1 MMGSETPNPL
11 HAEVIGSLLRPPALK
26 EAMERREAGS
36 ISEGELEEIQEE
48 AGIHAIAL
56 QEEAGVDV
64 VTDGEVRRARWFDP
78 LTESLGGYSL
88 QAPAPVPFQRGGAPS
103 LEELRLPAVHERVT
117 LRQNLSLKEYE
128 FVSKHATTAVKTTM
142 PGLTY
147 ASVLWVPGVS
157 EAAYPDRDAY
167 MHDVL
172 NLYREMVQQLVDAGA
187 RYMQLDSPRYT
198 HLVSEEGRENLRR
211 VGLDPA
217 TWLQQMID
225 YDNQLVD
232 SFPNVTWGLHLCRGN
247 HKSMWSVEGGYDD
260 IAEQLFTGIHVD
272 RLMLEYDSPRSG
284 TFAPLRFVPDDKVVV
299 LGLITTK
306 EPEVEA
312 ADLLRSRVEEA
323 SQYVPVERLAL
334 SPQCGFASTLPGN
347 LVTEDIQRA
356 KLERLS
362 EVARDVW
369 G

>member
-1 MMGSETPNPL
+1 MGSDTPNPW

-26 EAMERREAGS
+26 AAMERKQAGT
-36 ISEGELEEIQEE
+36 ISEEELEIVQEE
-48 AGIHAIAL
+48 AGVHAIAL
-56 QEEAGVDV
+56 QEDSGVDV
-64 VTDGEVRRARWFDP
+64 VTDGEVRRARRFDP

-88 QAPAPVPFQRGGAPS
+88 QAPAPVPCKRGGGPS

-157 EAAYPDRDAY
+157 ESAYPDRDQY

-172 NLYREMVQQLVDAGA
+172 ELYREMVQQCSDAGA
-187 RYMQLDSPRYT
+187 RYFQLDSPRYT

-211 VGLDPA
+211 VGLEPS
-217 TWLQQMID
+217 TWLRQMID

-284 TFAPLRFVPDDKVVV
+284 TFAPL
-299 LGLITTK
+299 
-306 EPEVEA
+306 
-312 ADLLRSRVEEA
+312 S
-323 SQYVPVERLAL
+323 
-334 SPQCGFASTLPGN
+334 
-347 LVTEDIQRA
+347 
-356 KLERLS
+356 
-362 EVARDVW
+362 
-369 G
+369 